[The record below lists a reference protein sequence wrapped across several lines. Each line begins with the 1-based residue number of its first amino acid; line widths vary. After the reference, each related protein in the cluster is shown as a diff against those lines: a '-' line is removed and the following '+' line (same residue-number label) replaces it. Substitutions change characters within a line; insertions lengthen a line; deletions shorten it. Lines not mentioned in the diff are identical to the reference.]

1 MPAGEHAA
9 QTLAGYAASQEPD
22 GVLTRTGGQGR
33 TTARD
38 YVHQPRTPGKPAAR
52 HDDFS
57 PFAPY
62 CRQRLADDPH
72 LTAADLLAEV
82 SRLGLRSTAR
92 AFCHA
97 LDRHGLQPHPCPD
110 CSVATTRATTLLS
123 KAPRLP
129 WPAPLPLPAV
139 PVTGETLA
147 SFLNR
152 LAAVNHVNAHAILE
166 ILPPWFRIRIR
177 RHDDRWQHDKLA
189 PWTGDALARLAV
201 ISGSGLQALRS
212 ALPAFGARSGQ
223 PARATTACRHCTAA
237 RRIPQPVPVHLP
249 AHHQICLRHGIWLS
263 ADGPQFSVSACPDI
277 LAAEHRARRLLRQCT
292 IEQLI
297 YAKVQ
302 AAHAPWKPAQP
313 APWKHRMQALIDSN
327 PTTTRSCPHA
337 FLLAATYPE
346 TITTAAA
353 EIRTGQNPS

>member
-1 MPAGEHAA
+1 MTA
-9 QTLAGYAASQEPD
+9 
-22 GVLTRTGGQGR
+22 RTYRQGR

-38 YVHQPRTPGKPAAR
+38 YGHGQRTPGGPAAR

-72 LTAADLLAEV
+72 LRAADLQAEV
-82 SRLGLRSTAR
+82 SHLGLRSTAR
-92 AFCHA
+92 AFCRA
-97 LDRHGLQPHPCPD
+97 LGRHGLQPHPCPD
-110 CSVATTRATTLLS
+110 CSVATTRATTVLS
-123 KAPRLP
+123 KASRLP

-147 SFLNR
+147 SFLSR
-152 LAAVNHVNAHAILE
+152 LAAVNYINAHTILE

-201 ISGSGLQALRS
+201 ISGSSPQALHS
-212 ALPAFGARSGQ
+212 ALPAFGTRSDH
-223 PARATTACRHCTAA
+223 PARAATACRHCTAA
-237 RRIPQPVPVHLP
+237 RRIPRPVPVHLP
-249 AHHQICLRHGIWLS
+249 AHHQICLRHGIWLPE
-263 ADGPQFSVSACPDI
+263 ADAPQFSISACPDI
-277 LAAEHRARRLLRQCT
+277 LAAEHRARRLLRHCT

-302 AAHAPWKPAQP
+302 AAHAPWNPAQP
-313 APWKHRMQALIDSN
+313 TSWKHRLQALIDSN
-327 PTTTRSCPHA
+327 PTTQSCPPA

-346 TITTAAA
+346 TIATAAV
-353 EIRTGQNPS
+353 EIRAGQNPS